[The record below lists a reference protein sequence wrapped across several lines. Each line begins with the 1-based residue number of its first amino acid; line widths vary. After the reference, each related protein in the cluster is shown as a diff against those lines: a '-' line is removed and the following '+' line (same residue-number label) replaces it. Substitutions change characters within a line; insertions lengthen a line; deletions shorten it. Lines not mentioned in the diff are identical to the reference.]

1 MSRTDS
7 SPTDPS
13 PTDPAAVSVAPRSAP
28 EPSSTTVVV
37 PTRNRP
43 EYLRAALAS
52 VLGQRGGAPR
62 VIVVDDASS
71 PPVPPI
77 ANVEVVRL
85 DTRRGTATARNLG
98 LERVS
103 TDWVAF
109 LDDDDLWAPSKLAQQ
124 CKALANEPAADW
136 CYTAALVIDD
146 RAAIVGVQRAE
157 TSGWVE
163 GALLRGNLV
172 SGGGSTVLARTS
184 LVREA
189 GGFNSAIRAAEDWE
203 LWVRIAAL
211 SPVAAVDAPLA
222 AWRDHATSKSHG
234 WEPAAVAGLESV
246 LRARADVLGVPF
258 EHLYR
263 HQIAIDQHVE
273 AADGVS
279 AARAYWQRFRV
290 VGHPRDVVSAGAVR
304 LAPTVFRA
312 IKRRARARA
321 VPREWF
327 TDTSWLAAAMTSAAP
342 SGAV

>member
-1 MSRTDS
+1 MSPTSS
-7 SPTDPS
+7 SPTKSAQPS
-13 PTDPAAVSVAPRSAP
+13 PTPRSAP

-43 EYLRAALAS
+43 EYLSAALAS
-52 VLGQRGGAPR
+52 VLGQHGGAPR
-62 VIVVDDASS
+62 IVVVDDASS
-71 PPVPPI
+71 TPVPAI
-77 ANVEVVRL
+77 ANVEVLRL

-98 LERVS
+98 LERV
-103 TDWVAF
+103 TTEWVAF
-109 LDDDDLWAPSKLAQQ
+109 LDDDDLWAPSKLARQRE
-124 CKALANEPAADW
+124 ALVQEPGADW

-157 TSGWVE
+157 TRGWAE
-163 GALLRGNLV
+163 GVLLGGNLI

-203 LWVRIAAL
+203 LWVRLAGL

-234 WEPAAVAGLESV
+234 WEPSAVAGLESV

-304 LAPTVFRA
+304 LSPTVFRA
-312 IKRRARARA
+312 IKRRARERA
-321 VPREWF
+321 VPREWR
-327 TDTSWLAAAMTSAAP
+327 TDTSWLAAVTASAAP
-342 SGAV
+342 TGAV